1 MRTEIAVWKDDAPQ
15 LIMERLTFNLMEIGI
30 AVRVVQVLD
39 EYIIYELIH
48 AEPLPPEEVDN
59 A

>member
-15 LIMERLTFNLMEIGI
+15 LIMERLTFHLMEIGI